1 MLPALPAERERPGL
15 SPAGRLFT
23 FGGVGCAA
31 LLCFLCS
38 ALIVVG
44 EVPDLVGL
52 VLSSILALVPAI
64 VYVTFILWL
73 DRYEHE
79 PASLL
84 FFAFFWG
91 AVVAIV
97 FSYIFNS
104 LVAAGLASV
113 IGDGAAEATSSFLAA
128 PPIEEG
134 FKAVALFILVLL
146 FRDEFDNTL
155 DGIVYGSIVGIGF
168 AMTENIVYF
177 GRMYAEG
184 GLRDLAL
191 IVVLRAVL
199 GGFGHALYTGTLGA
213 AVGFARETQNN
224 FLKVIMPIA
233 GYCAAMAQHAAWNL
247 FAGVVIPAL
256 VPPETGEW
264 FYFCLVAPV
273 QTLLLTG
280 PGILTLS
287 LVVWSA
293 WGREAKII
301 RKELLPEVESGL
313 IPLADYEIMSSSRKR
328 IRSLWRAFSQHGIV
342 AFIVQRQYIQLATEL
357 AFRKWHLDRGERP
370 KRAQR
375 ITPEERYRNRI
386 REMQARLVL

>member
-1 MLPALPAERERPGL
+1 MLPALPAERDRPGL
-15 SPAGRLFT
+15 SPAGRILA
-23 FGGVGCAA
+23 FGGAGCAG

-44 EVPDLVGL
+44 EVPDFVGL
-52 VLSSILALVPAI
+52 VLSAILALIPALL
-64 VYVTFILWL
+64 YLTFILWL

-79 PASLL
+79 PAPLL

-97 FSYIFNS
+97 FSYVFNS

-113 IGDGAAEATSSFLAA
+113 VGDAAAEATSAFLAA

-155 DGIVYGSIVGIGF
+155 DGVVYGSIVGIGF

-177 GRMYAEG
+177 GRQYAEG

-224 FLKVIMPIA
+224 FLKVVMPLI
-233 GYCAAMAQHAAWNL
+233 GYCLAMAQHAAWNL

-256 VPPETGEW
+256 IPPETGEW
-264 FYFCLVAPV
+264 FYFCLVAPI
-273 QTLLLTG
+273 QTVVLTG
-280 PGILTLS
+280 PGIITLG
-287 LVVWSA
+287 LVVWQA
-293 WGREAKII
+293 WSREAKII
-301 RKELLPEVESGL
+301 RKELLPEVDTGL
-313 IPLADYEIMSSSRKR
+313 IPLEDYEIMSSSRKR
-328 IRSLWRAFSQHGIV
+328 IRSLWKAFTKQGLV
-342 AFIVQRQYIQLATEL
+342 AFLVQRQYIQLATEL
-357 AFRKWHLDRGERP
+357 AFRKWHLERGERP

-386 REMQARLVL
+386 RELQARLAI